1 VITRLVREAAFL
13 TFAFCLLPSALA
25 ASAYAQSAP
34 EVVAE
39 LRVHGNQIAT
49 NDEVIA
55 LSGLTIG
62 APVTATTVAE
72 VTKRLR
78 DSKKFDD
85 VQVLK
90 RFASI
95 SDPTQIVFVII
106 VSEGPVKIEVS
117 KKDGDPV
124 RVVKKGGISNLM
136 WFPLLDCEDGYGF
149 TYGAKLALVNVGGPD
164 GKVSF
169 PLTWGGTKQAAAEY
183 ERTFKQGPFSRI
195 QFGGGIQ
202 SRKNPAYEIDDE
214 RRHVDVRAERAVGP
228 LRLGAEGSLQ
238 HVSFDTDE
246 DNFRSIGGDVEFDTR
261 ADPLLPRNAV
271 YAIASWRHFT
281 YGSPPSQPGI
291 ASVINRTRLEGHGYI
306 GLIGQSVLE
315 LRAIREDADRPLPRY
330 MQSLLGGWRTLRGF
344 EAGSFFGDTLV
355 TGSMELRVPV
365 TSALSVAK
373 LGVSA
378 FVDYGT
384 VYPKG
389 QQFRDATFRTG
400 FGGSVWL
407 TAAVFQMSLA
417 VAHGLGAGTRVNFM
431 VGLTF

>member
-1 VITRLVREAAFL
+1 VIKAL
-13 TFAFCLLPSALA
+13 TVVFCLLPG

-34 EVVAE
+34 GEVVAE

-55 LSGLTIG
+55 LSGVTIG
-62 APVTATTVAE
+62 SPVTATTVAE

-95 SDPTQIVFVII
+95 SDPTQIVLVII
-106 VSEGPVKIEVS
+106 VSEGPVKIEVP

-136 WFPLLDCEDGYGF
+136 WFPLLDGEDGYGF

-195 QFGGGIQ
+195 QFGGGIK
-202 SRKNPAYEIDDE
+202 SSKNPAYEIDDE

-246 DNFRSIGGDVEFDTR
+246 DDFRSIGADVEFDTR

-306 GLIGQSVLE
+306 GLVGQSVLE

-344 EAGSFFGDTLV
+344 EAGSFFGDTMV
-355 TGSMELRVPV
+355 TGSMELRIPV

-378 FVDYGT
+378 FGDYGT